1 MKDTRTKT
9 TTSPRKHKHFTDADR
24 QMIEKLCRKGS
35 PVSLIADLLG
45 FHRSSVYRVLKRGRV
60 THLNS
65 ELVEFD
71 TYSADRA
78 CDEARLRASYHGSFL
93 KMADDFT
100 LGNDFKNLS
109 FTTDFPSMRPD
120 RHLSGEVLMSGY
132 RCGLFT
138 TMCTAWASLFFLAI
152 LFTDLENT
160 RKSRF

>member
-1 MKDTRTKT
+1 MKNTQAMT

-45 FHRSSVYRVLKRGRV
+45 FHRSSIYRVLKRGRV

-78 CDEARLRASYHGSFL
+78 SDEACLRASSHGSFL

-100 LGNDFKNLS
+100 LGNDFKTYHS
-109 FTTDFPSMRPD
+109 PQTFP
-120 RHLSGEVLMSGY
+120 LCGQTGTYLE
-132 RCGLFT
+132 RC
-138 TMCTAWASLFFLAI
+138 
-152 LFTDLENT
+152 
-160 RKSRF
+160 